1 MADEALIQ
9 VLDTREGYDRWSEFY
24 DVDGNPLI
32 GLEQRYFSGMLGEVR
47 GLRIADIGCG
57 TGRHA
62 AELARAGA
70 SVTAIDFSTGMMRKG
85 REKAGAERVGFAV
98 ADLGRPLPL
107 RDGSFDRVICC
118 LVLDHI
124 FDVAGLFAE
133 MRRICRRGG
142 FIAISS
148 MHPAMMLKGLQA
160 QFHDPETGARVRPRS
175 APNRICDYVNAAA
188 AAGLNIVHMSEH
200 AVDDELAAQFPR
212 AQKYL
217 GWPMLLLMKLVP

>member
-9 VLDTREGYDRWSEFY
+9 LLETREGYDRWSEFY

-32 GLEQRYFSGMLGEVR
+32 GLEQRYFSPLLGEVR
-47 GLRIADIGCG
+47 GLRVADVGCG

-62 AELARAGA
+62 AQLARAGA

-85 REKAGAERVGFAV
+85 REKPGANRVGFAV

-107 RDGSFDRVICC
+107 RDSSFDRVICC

-175 APNRICDYVNAAA
+175 APNQICDYVNAAA
-188 AAGLNIVHMSEH
+188 AARLRIAHMSEH
-200 AVDDELAAQFPR
+200 AVDDDLAAQFPR